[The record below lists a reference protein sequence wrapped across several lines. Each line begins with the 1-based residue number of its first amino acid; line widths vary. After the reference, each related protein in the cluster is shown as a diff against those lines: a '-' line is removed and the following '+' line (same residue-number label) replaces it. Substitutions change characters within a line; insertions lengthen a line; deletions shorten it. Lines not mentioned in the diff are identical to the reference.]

1 MTSSPPRSPSP
12 VGEFEPE
19 EPDDSEYE
27 ATLHDQYE
35 RQLRG
40 VRGRRPIAVVALS
53 ASQQLWVVP
62 ELGKFPSSFV
72 VVAAVPYHGRLC
84 VACSKCHCF
93 EGSTPIADHI
103 FQYASGHNLLLTALD
118 QASVNR
124 WLDEHACPHVTA
136 LTEVPSISFL
146 SRESTTWIS
155 DSQDCAHYGVLIT
168 VSSLHTSPSSLRSS
182 ALYSALYS
190 STVLA
195 YTYNA
200 HIHRVCLHVCV
211 SVCVCVC
218 VCVASLLNSL
228 KDSEGNVVIV

>member
-12 VGEFEPE
+12 VGEFEPQ

-62 ELGKFPSSFV
+62 EPGKFPSSFV

-118 QASVNR
+118 QASINR

-136 LTEVPSISFL
+136 LTEVPCISLL
-146 SRESTTWIS
+146 S
-155 DSQDCAHYGVLIT
+155 
-168 VSSLHTSPSSLRSS
+168 
-182 ALYSALYS
+182 LYSLLCIHHCTHHCTHRCRRCGPQHCTHHCTHH
-190 STVLA
+190 STRIHIQRT
-195 YTYNA
+195 YTPC
-200 HIHRVCLHVCV
+200 VCARMCVCM
-211 SVCVCVC
+211 CVCVC
-218 VCVASLLNSL
+218 ECVWRLCLTAS
-228 KDSEGNVVIV
+228 KIPREM